1 MSDGLESYA
10 VTEAVSKG
18 RAFPEPPHPYR
29 SDFERDRD
37 RIIHSSAFRRL
48 EGKTQVF
55 SPGLDDYYRS
65 RLTHSI
71 EVAQIGRTI
80 AKVLG
85 LNETLTEA
93 ICLAHDLG
101 HPPFGHSGEEAL
113 NDLMANYGGFEHNA
127 QTLRIVTLLEHPYP
141 AFMGLN
147 LMYETRLGLARK
159 CVRAVERRANGV
171 LIADCGF
178 RTRPTSRI
186 SDSTGGSVKA
196 EALGDG
202 VFRGEGVS
210 PLRVA
215 GILPAIRGQELA
227 PAQAGDVLDTKEQGQ
242 DGLATVNHRQA
253 ALDDATPAIRNRQF
267 GDEVNSTLEGQV
279 ADVADRIAYNCHD
292 LEDGLRARLIEGN
305 QMHDVQLYV
314 EATRKVGVER
324 IPDWTIRRTRTAKTI
339 TDRLVSD
346 CIDNS
351 RRRIAESGIQTAYEA
366 CARADDLV
374 SLSSKSER
382 LLADLERFLHANF
395 YGHER
400 LRQAAQRAKT
410 WLAELFE
417 QLCRDPHRMPS
428 YFRDFIPEYGLH
440 RAVCDYIAGMTD
452 RYCLKLLGVTPSS

>member
-1 MSDGLESYA
+1 MSDGLQPYA

-85 LNETLTEA
+85 LNENLTEA
-93 ICLAHDLG
+93 ICLGHDLG
-101 HPPFGHSGEEAL
+101 HPPFGHTGEKTL
-113 NDLMANYGGFEHNA
+113 NDLMADHGGFEHNA

-147 LMYETRLGLARK
+147 LMYETRLAFAYKCEEALARGS
-159 CVRAVERRANGV
+159 RRAS
-171 LIADCGF
+171 ISECGF
-178 RTRPTSRI
+178 RIVDSGRGANLQSPII
-186 SDSTGGSVKA
+186 SPQ
-196 EALGDG
+196 
-202 VFRGEGVS
+202 F
-210 PLRVA
+210 
-215 GILPAIRGQELA
+215 
-227 PAQAGDVLDTKEQGQ
+227 QG
-242 DGLATVNHRQA
+242 
-253 ALDDATPAIRNRQF
+253 
-267 GDEVNSTLEGQV
+267 EVNCTLEGQV

-305 QMHDVQLYV
+305 QMRDVQIYV

-339 TDRLVSD
+339 TDQLVSD
-346 CIDNS
+346 CIDHS
-351 RRRIAESGIQTAYEA
+351 RRQIAEAGIQTAYDA
-366 CARADDLV
+366 CNRAENLV
-374 SLSSKSER
+374 ALSPENDR
-382 LLADLERFLHANF
+382 LLADLEQFLHANF
-395 YGHER
+395 YRHER
-400 LRQAAQRAKT
+400 LLEAAQRT
-410 WLAELFE
+410 RGWLTELFE

-440 RAVCDYIAGMTD
+440 RVVCDYIAGMTD
-452 RYCLKLLGVTPSS
+452 RYCLKLLGVPSS

>member
-1 MSDGLESYA
+1 MSDGLQSYA
-10 VTEAVSKG
+10 ATEAVSRG

-85 LNETLTEA
+85 LNESLTEA

-101 HPPFGHSGEEAL
+101 HPPFGHTGEGVL
-113 NDLMANYGGFEHNA
+113 NELMIDYGGFEHNA

-159 CVRAVERRANGV
+159 CAQAKARRTGTAS
-171 LIADCGF
+171 ISDCGF
-178 RTRPTSRI
+178 RIADWGHNANPHS
-186 SDSTGGSVKA
+186 
-196 EALGDG
+196 
-202 VFRGEGVS
+202 
-210 PLRVA
+210 
-215 GILPAIRGQELA
+215 
-227 PAQAGDVLDTKEQGQ
+227 
-242 DGLATVNHRQA
+242 
-253 ALDDATPAIRNRQF
+253 AIRNPQF
-267 GDEVNSTLEGQV
+267 LDEVNSTLEGQI

-305 QMHDVQLYV
+305 QMRHIQIYV
-314 EATRKVGVER
+314 EATHKVGVER

-339 TDRLVSD
+339 TDELVSD

-351 RRRIAESGIQTAYEA
+351 RKLIAEAGIRTAYDA
-366 CARADDLV
+366 CRRTEDLIA
-374 SLSSKSER
+374 LSPESDR
-382 LLADLERFLHANF
+382 QLVDLERFLHANF
-395 YGHER
+395 YRHER
-400 LRQAAQRAKT
+400 LLAAAERT
-410 WLAELFE
+410 RGWLTELFE

-428 YFRDFIPEYGLH
+428 YFRDFIPEHGLQ
-440 RAVCDYIAGMTD
+440 RVVCDYIAGMTD
-452 RYCLKLLGVTPSS
+452 RYCLRLLGVAEPASL